1 MNMNQ
6 RVKLTR
12 DCRAKLIP
20 SGDSITLKEGQEVT
34 ITQSLGGSFTVV
46 LQGNMARIEG
56 ADADALGMEQTTEVK
71 SEIVVELTP
80 EAREEAVWDQL
91 RTVYDPE
98 IPVNIVDLGL
108 IYDLQLNDP
117 GNGQGVSVVAKMTLT
132 APGCGMGPAI
142 ADDARGKIL
151 MVPGVTDV
159 AVDLVWEPMW
169 NQAMMTE
176 AAKLKLGFL

>member
-1 MNMNQ
+1 MHINQ
-6 RVKLTR
+6 RVQLIR

-20 SGDSITLKEGQEVT
+20 SGDSITLKQGQEVT
-34 ITQSLGGSFTVV
+34 ITQSLGGSYTVV
-46 LQGNMARIEG
+46 VQGNMARIEG
-56 ADADALGMEQTTEVK
+56 ADADVLGIEPTDQPAAD
-71 SEIVVELTP
+71 IAVELTP

-117 GNGQGVSVVAKMTLT
+117 GNGEAVTVTAKMTLT

-142 ADDARGKIL
+142 ADDARSKIL
-151 MVPGVTDV
+151 MVPGVTEV

-169 NQAMMTE
+169 NQAMMSE